1 MSDDPHLGTGW
12 AFPVRWRSRGSERS
26 PGVELVSGA
35 EDVKEAIR
43 ILLQTHLR
51 ERVMRPDWGVG
62 VDRYVFQPASR
73 ETCFRIAADVER
85 AIVRWEPRA
94 ILERVEATPPGDDSA
109 RIDVRIDFRVDPHRR
124 PDSLVFPFYLE
135 GGEEP

>member
-1 MSDDPHLGTGW
+1 M
-12 AFPVRWRSRGSERS
+12 
-26 PGVELVSGA
+26 
-35 EDVKEAIR
+35 KEAIR

-51 ERVMRPDWGVG
+51 ERAMRPNWGVG
-62 VDRYVFQPASR
+62 VDRHIFQPASR

-94 ILERVEATPPGDDSA
+94 IVEQVEATPASEGAP

-135 GGEEP
+135 EGGQR